1 MPEVPSDLIN
11 SVAIALMML
20 LLALTLLYTITM
32 YMSSRKQMQQ
42 PKPKLLTR
50 IECENGDY
58 DEVRD
63 YMDGDYVGKVVGN
76 CPKCSSPLTITAIYK
91 EIPKTPQQLKT

>member
-1 MPEVPSDLIN
+1 MPEVPSDLIS

-32 YMSSRKQMQQ
+32 YMSSRRQVQQ

-50 IECENGDY
+50 IECENHDY

-63 YMDGDYVGKVVGN
+63 YIDGDYVGKVIGK

-91 EIPKTPQQLKT
+91 EIPKTPQQPKT